1 MVEVKVLFAT
11 TESSELIDFVNDH
24 ESIDIVLLDVS
35 PPNSSGFEI
44 AEFIKIKHPTIAI
57 IFTSTCKEY
66 AFQCYKYYPVDFLVK
81 PINIVRFKKT
91 LHYISEKIVKSYHQP
106 KKIGVKS
113 NGIFHLIDID
123 RILFV
128 ERKGRKTFIHLE
140 NEAIVECNE
149 SIKQLEELL
158 DMTKFFRTHQSFIVA
173 LDKIEEIHKDL
184 YTKAYNIKIKN
195 SKQIVNLS
203 RNKYVELKKFLAKY
217 LVCDECL
224 GV

>member
-1 MVEVKVLFAT
+1 MVEVNVLFAT
-11 TESSELIDFVNDH
+11 TESSKLIDFVIEN
-24 ESIDIVLLDVS
+24 ENIDVVLLNVNA
-35 PPNSSGFEI
+35 PNSSGFDI
-44 AEFIKIKHPTIAI
+44 AEFIKTKYPSMKI

-66 AFQCYKYYPVDFLVK
+66 AFQGYKYYPEDFLVK

-91 LHYISEKIVKSYHQP
+91 LHYISEKIVKSHNRP

-113 NGIFHLIDID
+113 NGIFHLIDIEQ
-123 RILFV
+123 ILFI

-140 NEAIVECNE
+140 KQAIVECNE

-195 SKQIVNLS
+195 SHQIVNLS
-203 RNKYVELKKFLAKY
+203 RNKYVELKKYLAKY
-217 LVCDECL
+217 LICDECL